1 MKIKKWHAAS
11 AIAIIA
17 ILALIVVLVSRRM
30 GSRLDAA
37 APQCPA
43 IPIGDPLTSY
53 TQSSN
58 CVVTCATTD
67 SNATVMQETSGACRS
82 VCKPGYVKS
91 LTTGMCSV
99 SAQASQSTIDG
110 LKLQLMNVTDPLMK
124 KQLSDQITMLQMR
137 VDAAKS
143 SMPQMRVDAAKSSMP
158 QAR

>member
-1 MKIKKWHAAS
+1 MVKVKKWHAAS
-11 AIAIIA
+11 AVAIIA

-58 CVVTCATTD
+58 CAVKCVTSDT
-67 SNATVMQETSGACRS
+67 NATVSQDSSGACRS
-82 VCKPGYVKS
+82 TCNSGYVKS
-91 LTTGMCSV
+91 LTTGMCTV
-99 SAQASQSTIDG
+99 SAQASQSTVDN
-110 LKLQLMNVTDPLMK
+110 LKLQLMNLTDPLMK
-124 KQLSDQITMLQMR
+124 KQLSDQITVLQAR
-137 VDAAKS
+137 IDAS
-143 SMPQMRVDAAKSSMP
+143 KSSMP